1 MMPGGVPGRVFLPLL
16 LAIQF
21 LTRLPVSAAIPPLD
35 AAQLKAG
42 LRRSVLW
49 FPLVGGIVGCI
60 GALVLWGAGMVWPR
74 PAAVALLLIVEAR
87 LTGAFHEDAV
97 ADFCDGFGGGMTAER
112 IREIMKDSRIGSYGA
127 LGLILTV
134 GLRAAL
140 LIALPVVLLVPALVA
155 SAAFGRWMAVAVMVI
170 VPPLDQPG
178 SLAKDI
184 GQRPGPA
191 ILSGASLLALPFLLP
206 AAVLM
211 PAAAVI
217 GIVAA
222 SLLFLAWFRRI
233 LMRHLGG
240 VTGDCLGLAA
250 YAGQLILLLGAAA
263 QWPAG

>member
-1 MMPGGVPGRVFLPLL
+1 MSRTIFLPLL

-49 FPLVGGIVGCI
+49 FPPVGGIVGCI
-60 GALVLWGAGMVWPR
+60 GALVMWGTGMFWPR
-74 PAAVALLLIVEAR
+74 IVAVALLLMIEAR

-97 ADFCDGFGGGMTAER
+97 ADFCDGFGGGMTPTR

-127 LGLILTV
+127 LGLMLAV

-140 LIALPVVLLVPALVA
+140 LIALPGALLIPAAIA
-155 SAAFGRWMAVAVMVI
+155 SASFGRWAAVVAMVI
-170 VPPLDQPG
+170 VPPLEQEG

-184 GQRPGPA
+184 GQRPGIA
-191 ILSGASLLALPFLLP
+191 TLCGATLLTLPFLASLALLAP
-206 AAVLM
+206 VAVLASI
-211 PAAAVI
+211 AAAI
-217 GIVAA
+217 GF
-222 SLLFLAWFRRI
+222 LFWFRRL

-240 VTGDCLGLAA
+240 VTGDCLGFAV
-250 YAGQLILLLGAAA
+250 YAGQLILLLCVVAR
-263 QWPAG
+263 WPAA

>member
-1 MMPGGVPGRVFLPLL
+1 MIRAALLPLL

-60 GALVLWGAGMVWPR
+60 GALVLWGAGMFWPR
-74 PAAVALLLIVEAR
+74 VIAVLLLLIVEAR

-97 ADFCDGFGGGMTAER
+97 ADFCDGFGGGLTAQR

-127 LGLILTV
+127 LGLMLAV

-140 LIALPVVLLVPALVA
+140 LIALPTALIIPGLVA
-155 SAAFGRWMAVAVMVI
+155 SAAFGRWVAVVAMVI
-170 VPPLDQPG
+170 VPPLDQSG

-184 GQRPGPA
+184 GQRPGLT
-191 ILSGASLLALPFLLP
+191 ILGGATLLVLPFLAPLAFLVP
-206 AAVLM
+206 GALLAGT
-211 PAAAVI
+211 ACT
-217 GIVAA
+217 
-222 SLLFLAWFRRI
+222 LLFLLRLRQA

-240 VTGDCLGLAA
+240 VTGDCLGFAV
-250 YAGQLILLLGAAA
+250 YAGQLILLLCAAA
-263 QWPAG
+263 QWPTP